1 MKTAF
6 DHLVDKAVDRLVKEN
21 NANTEEAEIYR
32 FGVEVT
38 FLKALHWVS
47 DLLIAVCL
55 GKVPEFIVIFGVFC
69 AFRRNTGGYHAK
81 TRIGCYLFSCLA
93 VVATLAATEAEMTL
107 PYMCGISVCE
117 LITLMLISPIKNEN
131 RPMDD
136 EEISYFR
143 KRLYIL
149 AIIYVTAF
157 FFTVRLGYF
166 RLVWLYTIG
175 LTLVTLL
182 AALGK
187 AGYELSNFRQR
198 KRGI

>member
-1 MKTAF
+1 MKIYDFFVEKWVSYLA
-6 DHLVDKAVDRLVKEN
+6 KEN
-21 NANTEEAEIYR
+21 NASAEDIEIYR

-38 FLKALHWVS
+38 LLKTMHWLS
-47 DLLIAVCL
+47 DILIAVSMKKL
-55 GKVPEFIVIFGVFC
+55 PEFIIVIGVFC

-93 VVATLAATEAEMTL
+93 VVAALAATEAEMTL